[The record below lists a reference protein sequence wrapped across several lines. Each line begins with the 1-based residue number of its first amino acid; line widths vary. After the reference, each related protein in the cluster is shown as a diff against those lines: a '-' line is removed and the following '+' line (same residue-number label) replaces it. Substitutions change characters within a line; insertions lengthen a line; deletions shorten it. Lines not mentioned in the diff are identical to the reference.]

1 MIFKDSILLI
11 NASLD
16 KLAKQF
22 SLEVGKLIE
31 PVCRGQGHD
40 EYKDTNLDPIKKKWR
55 KFLNLTNGK
64 VKLKHI
70 ANSIAKLYMTF

>member
-11 NASLD
+11 NVSLD

-22 SLEVGKLIE
+22 NLEVGKLVE

-40 EYKDTNLDPIKKKWR
+40 EYKDTNLVPIKKVEEVIEFEEWKS
-55 KFLNLTNGK
+55 K
-64 VKLKHI
+64 
-70 ANSIAKLYMTF
+70 AEAYC